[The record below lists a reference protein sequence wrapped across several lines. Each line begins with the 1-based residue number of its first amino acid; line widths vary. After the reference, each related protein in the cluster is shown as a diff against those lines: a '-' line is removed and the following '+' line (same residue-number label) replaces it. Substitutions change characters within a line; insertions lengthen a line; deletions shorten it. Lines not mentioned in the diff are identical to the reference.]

1 MNTYSESVDSNYS
14 AGTWSAF
21 VIGAAVGAAAALI
34 LAPASGRDTRAYLRR
49 RGDELGHEAM
59 ERGRE
64 LGRDAMERGRELSRD
79 AMEVGRESLR
89 TQSERVKSAVASGW
103 ERAGN
108 AISNAREEGEAAY
121 REARESF
128 QQSDSGM
135 ARTSYRTDSPRSV
148 E

>member
-49 RGDELGHEAM
+49 RGNELGHDAM

-64 LGRDAMERGRELSRD
+64 LGRDAME
-79 AMEVGRESLR
+79 VGRETLR
-89 TQSERVKSAVASGW
+89 TQSERVKSAVATGW

-108 AISNAREEGEAAY
+108 AISHAREEGEAAY

-128 QQSDSGM
+128 PQSDPGM
-135 ARTSYRTDSPRSV
+135 ARPSYRTDSPRSV

>member
-1 MNTYSESVDSNYS
+1 MNTYSETYDPNYS
-14 AGTWSAF
+14 PGTWSAF
-21 VIGAAVGAAAALI
+21 VIGAAIGAAAALI

-49 RGDELGHEAM
+49 RGNELGH
-59 ERGRE
+59 
-64 LGRDAMERGRELSRD
+64 DAMERGRELSRD
-79 AMEVGRESLR
+79 AVEMGRETLR
-89 TQSERVKSAVASGW
+89 TQSERVKSAVSAGW

-128 QQSDSGM
+128 QQSDPGM
-135 ARTSYRTDSPRSV
+135 PRTSYRTDSPRSV